1 MSSAIKRCK
10 NCVAGADFDLWTVNQ
25 IWSPVPCEKSTCDA
39 HKTQC
44 ERAKLAG
51 SVYRLWLCFIIF
63 YYDII
68 ISWREKNTVS
78 LILVFIIKKSLI
90 VCFETY
96 IIHILT
102 GWSYLKQIAMH
113 LLLEWE

>member
-51 SVYRLWLCFIIF
+51 SVYRLWLCLLFFIM
-63 YYDII
+63 
-68 ISWREKNTVS
+68 ISSYPEGKKNTVS

-102 GWSYLKQIAMH
+102 G
-113 LLLEWE
+113 